1 MTPNRPQQAS
11 AQALTAPQCRHWQC
25 GRAGGPATG
34 SPRPGFAG
42 MSSAP
47 AASRPVPAACLY
59 IMIWM

>member
-11 AQALTAPQCRHWQC
+11 AQALTAPQCRQC

-34 SPRPGFAG
+34 SAAG
-42 MSSAP
+42 LRRDELGP
-47 AASRPVPAACLY
+47 ASRPVPAACLY